1 MGGRVE
7 EMSEAKAAS
16 GLAPIMSAQQVMD
29 WLGIKRTKL
38 YNLIDMGLPFRSLSE
53 DDRTKVFVP
62 AEVQQWLDG
71 RKRSRES
78 PPEAEPGTEARSRRG
93 RPRKDTPPESGGR
106 KWIKGF

>member
-1 MGGRVE
+1 MGT
-7 EMSEAKAAS
+7 EAKTAT

-38 YNLIDMGLPFRSLSE
+38 YHLIDMGLPFRSLSE

-62 AEVQQWLDG
+62 GEVQAWLDG
-71 RKRSRES
+71 RKRSREQ
-78 PPEAEPGTEARSRRG
+78 PTVTDAGEAKASRG
-93 RPRKDTPPESGGR
+93 RPRKSETKPGER